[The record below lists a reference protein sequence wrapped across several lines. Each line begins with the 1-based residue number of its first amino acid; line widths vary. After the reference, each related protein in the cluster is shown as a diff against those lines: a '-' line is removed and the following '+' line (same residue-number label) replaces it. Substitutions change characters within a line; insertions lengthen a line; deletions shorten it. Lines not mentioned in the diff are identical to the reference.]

1 MDAYIPCADRF
12 VWQRSDAAAVE
23 EKKLKEKKL
32 IKGPDYQYF
41 LYAVEHKSTQEYAAG
56 NLGKGGG
63 SV

>member
-1 MDAYIPCADRF
+1 M
-12 VWQRSDAAAVE
+12 WQRSEAASVE

-32 IKGPDYQYF
+32 IKGPDFQYF

-63 SV
+63 SVSYMCIIYV

>member
-1 MDAYIPCADRF
+1 
-12 VWQRSDAAAVE
+12 VWQRSEAASVE

-32 IKGPDYQYF
+32 IKGPDFQYF